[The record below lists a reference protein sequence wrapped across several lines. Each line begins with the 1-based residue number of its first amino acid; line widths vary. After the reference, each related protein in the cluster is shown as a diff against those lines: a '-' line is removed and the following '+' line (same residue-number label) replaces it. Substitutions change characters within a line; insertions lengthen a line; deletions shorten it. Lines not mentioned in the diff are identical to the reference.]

1 MVSKKIKVI
10 TGKIG
15 LDDHYRGIIAV
26 TEALRDAGMEV
37 VYLGTGQRIDGVIN
51 TAIQEDA
58 DVIGLSFLCGGQ
70 VAIMKRFMQTLG
82 ERGLNHIMVIVGG
95 IIPDD
100 DIPKLKEMGVVEV
113 FLPGTSLKQVVESV
127 KRELERYQ
135 ANSQAQGMSYVF
147 WDAPKL
153 THRRSQSPG

>member
-1 MVSKKIKVI
+1 MTEKKIKVI

-37 VYLGTGQRIDGVIN
+37 VYLGTGQRIDGVIS

-70 VAIMKRFMQTLG
+70 LQIMRRFLDRLR
-82 ERGLNHIMVIVGG
+82 ERGLNHVLVIIGG
-95 IIPDD
+95 VIPEE
-100 DIPKLKEMGVVEV
+100 DIPKLKEMGVAEV
-113 FLPGTSLKQVVESV
+113 FLPGTSLKDIANYVSENVQS
-127 KRELERYQ
+127 RRQGER
-135 ANSQAQGMSYVF
+135 
-147 WDAPKL
+147 
-153 THRRSQSPG
+153 R